1 MKNHHDARATRSR
14 FRRIAVVPALALA
27 CAMPVHAAV
36 LAGQQF
42 DDTLELHDSRLRLN
56 GLGLRGVAW
65 IQAFVAGLYVA
76 APTSDANTILGDTS
90 TKRLRLKMM
99 MDAPSAELLKAIRGG
114 LKKNTTP
121 EEWAAMAPR
130 LAELEA
136 RMRGLGED
144 VHKGDT
150 LDLDWAP
157 KRGLMLAHNQRSLG
171 APIEGFDF
179 YRGVLKIFIGDKPV
193 DARMRRGLLGGAG
206 VEAARASEPASAM
219 PAQRLSASEQ
229 P

>member
-1 MKNHHDARATRSR
+1 MNDHHDMRAHCH
-14 FRRIAVVPALALA
+14 RIAAAAALALA
-27 CAMPVHAAV
+27 CALPAQAAV

-76 APTSDANTILGDTS
+76 APTADANVILADPS

-99 MDAPSAELLKAIRGG
+99 MDAPAAELLKAIRGG

-157 KRGLMLAHNQRSLG
+157 RRGLLLAHNQRSLG

-193 DARMRRGLLGGAG
+193 DTRMRRGLLGG
-206 VEAARASEPASAM
+206 VPPDASASSVDA
-219 PAQRLSASEQ
+219 PAQPLSASTQ